1 METLTVAIM
10 HNKLEEMTSNVN
22 LLTFDIDKSFFFF
35 FSLNFPSISV
45 VILEEFLGKG
55 LEWSEGCFGKI
66 HSAVSGE
73 RGSEAEE
80 DKGFQEERS
89 SRWWR
94 GGKCQREAWKKQ
106 VWRHYLWLICI
117 ANWQRWPK
125 MWVFL
130 LTFDIHKSF
139 FS

>member
-55 LEWSEGCFGKI
+55 LE
-66 HSAVSGE
+66 
-73 RGSEAEE
+73 
-80 DKGFQEERS
+80 
-89 SRWWR
+89 
-94 GGKCQREAWKKQ
+94 
-106 VWRHYLWLICI
+106 
-117 ANWQRWPK
+117 
-125 MWVFL
+125 
-130 LTFDIHKSF
+130 
-139 FS
+139 